1 MYEPGNP
8 LLDPQSMEGFLAID
22 KDFALLGL
30 SFLPNVLAPK
40 ASRERER
47 CFAAFRDYYGTGGL
61 GRASRL
67 VRDRFTA
74 NKRRVVSLDGIAQF
88 NLGMCIGL
96 LVTSVPAIGWT
107 LCHVQSDTALSG
119 RMRRG
124 IEDVAFSRPT
134 VNTPQ
139 LILDFPLLLESFV
152 KELLRVQSNN
162 ASAQYVLKDTPIQG
176 DDGGPQTF
184 SRRTFSSWYHR
195 RPFITLPPS
204 RVRKLSN

>member
-8 LLDPQSMEGFLAID
+8 LLDPQSVEGFLAID

-119 RMRRG
+119 RMPFRAVIRTT
-124 IEDVAFSRPT
+124 AT

-152 KELLRVQSNN
+152 KKLLLVQSNN

-176 DDGGPQTF
+176 DDGGPLSL
-184 SRRTFSSWYHR
+184 SRRTPSSWCR
-195 RPFITLPPS
+195 RPFITIPPS
-204 RVRKLSN
+204 RVRKFSN